1 MTTRKYNDL
10 SHLTPEQ
17 KKDHERKKQRERYRL
32 KNPKVR
38 KDGMT
43 QEERRE
49 WYRQNYRKK
58 MDAKGVV
65 PFKDRPKLTKAQKA
79 ERKRKWYEKK
89 RLSEGKSYRSKGEIT
104 EVIPKPPKVILTRE
118 EQLLKWRE
126 AAARQKAKKDA
137 LKPKTMPKV
146 KPLRKAKPKEIK
158 EKPAVLPTLVR
169 DESDFVSVRIDA
181 KTSLWVHRD
190 RAEEVRS
197 KYKLA

>member
-1 MTTRKYNDL
+1 MDKRTYTDL

-17 KKDHERKKQRERYRL
+17 KKEHEREQQRIRYRL
-32 KNPKVR
+32 KHPKVR

-49 WYRQNYRKK
+49 WYKQNYRKR
-58 MDAKGVV
+58 MDAKGLI
-65 PFKDRPKLTKAQKA
+65 PFKDRPKLTKTQKL

-89 RLSEGKSYRSKGEIT
+89 RLAEGKPYSSKGEIT
-104 EVIPKPPKVILTRE
+104 ETIPRPQKVILTHD
-118 EQLLKWRE
+118 QKLAKWK
-126 AAARQKAKKDA
+126 AANDRRAEKKAKVK
-137 LKPKTMPKV
+137 PKV
-146 KPLRKAKPKEIK
+146 KTVRKAKTPREPKT
-158 EKPAVLPTLVR
+158 KPEVLPKLVR

-190 RAEEVRS
+190 RVEEIRS